1 MAASAAPA
9 RAATKSSAVRRNRI
23 IRTLLSKRTLSAL
36 ALLAALG
43 FAAFWGLSAPDPL
56 TQADVPQHQA
66 DVANG
71 ERLYHASGCHSC
83 HLPAPELTGV
93 DAVLP
98 AGGAPLKTPVGVF
111 YPPNLTPDPE
121 TGLGNWS
128 ELDFLNA
135 MQRGIGKSGRHL
147 IPAFPY
153 TSYAHMTREDALD
166 VRAYLATLA
175 PVKNPAKPQEVPFQP
190 IVRRG
195 IGLWKRIGFDTT
207 VTVPDPG
214 QSEAWNRG
222 RYLVNG
228 PGHCNEC
235 HTPRTVLMTSDVS
248 RYLAGGPHPEGD
260 GKVPSLRGLIERG
273 RYKDANDIK
282 LALQNG
288 ELLGYDKLSSG
299 GMGKVQG
306 NMAKLPDADVAA
318 IADYLAS
325 LK

>member
-1 MAASAAPA
+1 MAISAAPA
-9 RAATKSSAVRRNRI
+9 RAATRSSAVRRNKN
-23 IRTLLSKRTLSAL
+23 IRALRSPKTLTAL

-43 FAAFWGLSAPDPL
+43 FSAFWLLSAPRPL
-56 TQADVPQHQA
+56 TAADLPAHTGDA
-66 DVANG
+66 KNG
-71 ERLYHASGCHSC
+71 ERLYHAAGCHSC
-83 HLPAPELTGV
+83 HLPGP
-93 DAVLP
+93 DAAGIDASLP
-98 AGGAPLKTPVGVF
+98 AGGAPLKTPVGTF

-121 TGLGNWS
+121 TGLGTWTDI
-128 ELDFLNA
+128 EFVNA
-135 MQRGIGKSGRHL
+135 MQRGIGKSGQHL

-153 TSYAHMTREDALD
+153 TSYAHMRREDVID
-166 VRAYLATLA
+166 IRAYLASLPA
-175 PVKNPAKPQEVPFQP
+175 VRNPGKRQDVPLQP

-195 IGLWKRIGFDTT
+195 IGLWKLIGLDTSIT
-207 VTVPDPG
+207 TPDAEQT
-214 QSEAWNRG
+214 QSWNLG
-222 RYLVNG
+222 RSLVNG

-235 HTPRTVLMTSDVS
+235 HTPRTLFMASDMA

-299 GMGKVQG
+299 GMGKVQT
-306 NMAKLPDADVAA
+306 NMSKLPDTDVAA
-318 IADYLAS
+318 IAEYLAS